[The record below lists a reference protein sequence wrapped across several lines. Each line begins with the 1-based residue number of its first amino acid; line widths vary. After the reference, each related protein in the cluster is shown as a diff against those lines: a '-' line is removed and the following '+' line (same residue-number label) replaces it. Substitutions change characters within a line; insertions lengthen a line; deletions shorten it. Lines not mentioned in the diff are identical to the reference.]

1 MLTYQVHVSK
11 DIRTGMSKGFGYIQ
25 FRSAEEATAATEA
38 LDGKSFQGRLL
49 HIIPAKSKKLGGLD
63 EYEISK
69 LPLKKQREIRR
80 KAEASTATFKWN
92 SMYMNPDAILS
103 SVAARLGIS
112 KTDILD
118 PTSSDAAVK
127 QAHAE
132 TDVIK
137 ENKTYFT
144 KHGVN
149 LDSFKGKE
157 YNDRAIL
164 IKNFPY
170 GTKAEELKK
179 MFEVHGTI
187 SRLLM
192 PPSATVAII
201 EMEKPTQAK
210 SAFGALA
217 YRKFKDS
224 VLFLEKAPG
233 ALFISETPS
242 SIEESELQRVT
253 PSDLLTNEEA
263 ALPQLPTTTL
273 FVRNLNFS
281 TISSDLRNL
290 FGPLNGFLSATVR
303 TKTDP
308 KKPGQ
313 ILSMGFGFVEFRS
326 KQDASS
332 AMAAINGQKLAGHE
346 LIIKESTKVMDAAEE
361 RRREDAAKKL
371 AAQRTKII
379 IRNLPFEATKKDVRA
394 LFGPYGQLRTVRVP
408 KKFDNTSR
416 GFAFAEFLT
425 TREAENAIKSLTGV
439 HLLGRRLNLEYA
451 AGDTIDAEE
460 EIEKMSKKIS
470 RQADR
475 VAVQNLTGGGRK
487 KFSVRQG
494 EDDID

>member
-1 MLTYQVHVSK
+1 MQ
-11 DIRTGMSKGFGYIQ
+11 FG
-25 FRSAEEATAATEA
+25 SSDEAGAALQA
-38 LDGKSFQGRLL
+38 LDGKTFQGRLL
-49 HIIPAKSKKLGGLD
+49 HIIPAKPKKLGGLD

-69 LPLKKQREIRR
+69 LPLKKQREVRR

-103 SVAARLGIS
+103 SAAARLGVS
-112 KTDILD
+112 KADILD
-118 PTSSDAAVK
+118 PTSSDAAIK

-137 ENKTYFT
+137 ENKTYFA

-149 LDSFKGKE
+149 LESFKGKE
-157 YNDRAIL
+157 YSDRAIL
-164 IKNFPY
+164 IKNFPF
-170 GTKAEELKK
+170 GTNAEELKK
-179 MFEVHGTI
+179 MFEAYGTVN
-187 SRLLM
+187 RLLM
-192 PPSATVAII
+192 PPSATIAIV
-201 EMEKPTQAK
+201 EMVQPTQAK
-210 SAFGALA
+210 AAFTSMA

-224 VLFLEKAPG
+224 VLFLEKAPKS
-233 ALFISETPS
+233 LFTSEASTGN
-242 SIEESELQRVT
+242 EETELEKVS
-253 PSDLLTNEEA
+253 PSDLLAKEEA
-263 ALPQLPTTTL
+263 ALLPLTTSTL

-281 TISSDLRNL
+281 TVSSDLQDL
-290 FGPLNGFLSATVR
+290 FRPLNGFLSATIR

-313 ILSMGFGFVEFRS
+313 ILSMGFGFVEFRT
-326 KQDASS
+326 KQDALS

-346 LIIKESTKVMDAAEE
+346 LLIKESTKATDAAEE

-451 AGDTIDAEE
+451 AESTIDAEE
-460 EIEKMSKKIS
+460 EIEKMSRKVS
-470 RQADR
+470 RQADK
-475 VAVQNLTGGGRK
+475 VAVQNLTGSGRK